1 MLCLAIIVVYANIWR
16 STCNIKHVCCVV
28 AHTFWS
34 SVDCRANT
42 LFAHAHKDIHRHA
55 HTIVINCKQYR
66 LLYLC
71 CRQCTC
77 MPQPFQHG
85 LDKAHD
91 AVHRVYYGYV
101 GKLNPVTQE
110 NRKICELCL
119 NPTFSYV
126 TLINKSSISCG
137 GSEQDRLHWQPHDR
151 VGNSN
156 GAVIMRHPAGYQ
168 LNLTFSAFLQ
178 CKWRFMC

>member
-1 MLCLAIIVVYANIWR
+1 MIISAKAYKPHKDKEIIESIYISRRWCFAIIVVYANIWR

-55 HTIVINCKQYR
+55 HTIVSNCKQYR

-126 TLINKSSISCG
+126 T
-137 GSEQDRLHWQPHDR
+137 
-151 VGNSN
+151 
-156 GAVIMRHPAGYQ
+156 
-168 LNLTFSAFLQ
+168 
-178 CKWRFMC
+178 